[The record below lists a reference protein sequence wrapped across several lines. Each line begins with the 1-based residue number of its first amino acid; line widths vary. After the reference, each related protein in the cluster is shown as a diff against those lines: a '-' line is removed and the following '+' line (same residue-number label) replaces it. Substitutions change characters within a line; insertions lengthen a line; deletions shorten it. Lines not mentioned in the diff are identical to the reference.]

1 MEYTDE
7 EIINVLERCIS
18 SITCLDCPLADGECM
33 KLPVHE
39 LDLIKRQREEI
50 EKLNAENMLT
60 MSERNAFRT
69 AFYDVSKQLKTAK
82 SESVKEFAER
92 LKNLWYDNRY
102 DSPDIEFDYF
112 VDNLVKEMTKES

>member
-18 SITCLDCPLADGECM
+18 STTCLDCPLADGECM

-39 LDLIKRQREEI
+39 LDLIKRQQ
-50 EKLNAENMLT
+50 AELD
-60 MSERNAFRT
+60 RLK
-69 AFYDVSKQLKTAK
+69 KQLDDKCDKCIVRDRA
-82 SESVKEFAER
+82 EAIKEFADR

-112 VDNLVKEMTKES
+112 VDNLVKEMTQEG